1 MSEKSHQ
8 RYWLGL
14 HLIPQVGSARV
25 SRLLSHFPSAEAL
38 WSESD
43 EAVLKLEL
51 PPSILKQ
58 FVKNRRAIDLERE
71 MDKVRRL
78 GAKLITL
85 DDDNFPQPLRN
96 IPDRPTLLY
105 MQGSLTPADDRA
117 IALVGTRKPTKYG
130 VDCARELSQEIAAN
144 GVAIVSGLAHGID
157 AAAHRGA
164 IQGGGRTIAVM
175 ATGIDAVYPTENR
188 ELAVEIRE
196 SGALLTEMPIG
207 ASPLGKNFPRRNRI
221 ISGLALAVLVA
232 EAPEKSGAMNTVTH
246 AMDQGRDVFAVPH
259 NISRQS
265 GAGCNRL
272 IQEGAKLVMEA
283 RDVLEEL
290 DLSYVATQTKIA
302 TQQAH
307 PSDEKEALILE
318 QLGDDPLHIDD
329 IVRGTNLPTAAVMS
343 ALVLM
348 ELKGLV
354 AAAGP
359 MQYCRA

>member
-43 EAVLKLEL
+43 EAVLKLDL
-51 PPSILKQ
+51 PPSILQQ
-58 FVKNRRAIDLERE
+58 FVKNRRAINLERE

-117 IALVGTRKPTKYG
+117 IALVGTRKT
-130 VDCARELSQEIAAN
+130 DEIWRRLRARAFAGDLGERRGNRI
-144 GVAIVSGLAHGID
+144 GLGAW
-157 AAAHRGA
+157 HRRGGA
-164 IQGGGRTIAVM
+164 SRRDPGRRTHDRSDGD
-175 ATGIDAVYPTENR
+175 GIDAVYPTENR

-290 DLSYVATQTKIA
+290 DLSFVATQTKIA